1 MDKKKFLQ
9 GVRDGVPIGLGYL
22 AVGFSI
28 GITCHRIGLNV
39 FQSFL
44 ISFLNNASAGE
55 YAGMK
60 VMEEDAG
67 VVSMILMMLIVN
79 GRYLLMSCA
88 LSQKLPQ
95 SMPLIFRMII
105 GFDVT
110 DEMFGISI
118 AQEGYLNE
126 WYFIGAMCM
135 AVPGWSAGAVF
146 GVILGNILSA
156 RLVSALS
163 IMLFGMFIAII
174 IPVGKA
180 DKKVLLCIFVSFI
193 ASFAFSRLSSISS
206 GMQTIILTLI
216 ISAAAAL
223 IFPKKEEQEQ

>member
-1 MDKKKFLQ
+1 MDKKKFFQ
-9 GVRDGVPIGLGYL
+9 GVRDGLPIGLGYL

-28 GITCHRIGLNV
+28 GIACHRIGLSV

-44 ISFLNNASAGE
+44 LSFFNNASAGE

-60 VMEEDAG
+60 VMEEDSG
-67 VVSMILMMLIVN
+67 IVSMIIMMLIVN
-79 GRYLLMSCA
+79 GRYMLMSCA

-95 SMPLIFRMII
+95 SMPLISRMII

-118 AQEGYLNE
+118 AQQGYLNE
-126 WYFIGAMCM
+126 WYFIGGMCM
-135 AVPGWSAGAVF
+135 AVPGWSAGTVL

-180 DKKVLLCIFVSFI
+180 DKKVLLCIFISFI
-193 ASFAFSRLSSISS
+193 ASYVFSRLSSLSS
-206 GMQTIILTLI
+206 GIQTIILTVL

-223 IFPKKEEQEQ
+223 IFPKKEDEAQ

>member
-9 GVRDGVPIGLGYL
+9 GMRDGLPIGLGYL

-44 ISFLNNASAGE
+44 LSFLNNASAGE

-67 VVSMILMMLIVN
+67 ILSMIIMMLIVN

-95 SMPLIFRMII
+95 SMPLVFRMII

-118 AQEGYLNE
+118 AQPGYLNE

-135 AVPGWSAGAVF
+135 AIPGWSAGTVI
-146 GVILGNILSA
+146 GVMLGNIMPAL
-156 RLVSALS
+156 LVSAFS

-180 DKKVLLCIFVSFI
+180 DKKVLLCILVSFI
-193 ASFAFSRLSSISS
+193 ASFAFSRLSTLSS
-206 GMQTIILTLI
+206 GLQTIILTLV
-216 ISAAAAL
+216 ISVAAAL
-223 IFPKKEEQEQ
+223 IFPKKEEDEQ

>member
-1 MDKKKFLQ
+1 
-9 GVRDGVPIGLGYL
+9 
-22 AVGFSI
+22 
-28 GITCHRIGLNV
+28 
-39 FQSFL
+39 
-44 ISFLNNASAGE
+44 
-55 YAGMK
+55 MK

-67 VVSMILMMLIVN
+67 IISMIIMTLIVN

-118 AQEGYLNE
+118 AQPGYLNE

-135 AVPGWSAGAVF
+135 AIPGWSAGAVF
-146 GVILGNILSA
+146 GVMLGNIMSA
-156 RLVSALS
+156 RLVSAFS

-180 DKKVLLCIFVSFI
+180 DKKVLLCIVVSFI
-193 ASFAFSRLSSISS
+193 ASFAFSSLSTLSS
-206 GMQTIILTLI
+206 GLQTIILTLV
-216 ISAAAAL
+216 ISVAAAL
-223 IFPKKEEQEQ
+223 IFPKKEEDEQ

>member
-1 MDKKKFLQ
+1 MDKNKFLQ

-60 VMEEDAG
+60 IMEEDAG
-67 VVSMILMMLIVN
+67 IASMIIMMLIVN
-79 GRYLLMSCA
+79 GRYLLMSCS

-118 AQEGYLNE
+118 AQPGYLNE

-146 GVILGNILSA
+146 GVILGNIISA
-156 RLVSALS
+156 RLVSAFS

-180 DKKVLLCIFVSFI
+180 DKKVMLCILISFVS
-193 ASFAFSRLSSISS
+193 SYAFSRLSTLSS
-206 GMQTIILTLI
+206 GIQTIILTVV
-216 ISAAAAL
+216 ISTAAAL
-223 IFPKKEEQEQ
+223 IFPKKEEEQQ

>member
-1 MDKKKFLQ
+1 MVIYYFRKGCNRWIK
-9 GVRDGVPIGLGYL
+9 R
-22 AVGFSI
+22 
-28 GITCHRIGLNV
+28 
-39 FQSFL
+39 SFCRESVTAYRSGSVIL
-44 ISFLNNASAGE
+44 RWDSASESPA
-55 YAGMK
+55 
-60 VMEEDAG
+60 
-67 VVSMILMMLIVN
+67 

-206 GMQTIILTLI
+206 GMQTIILTLV